1 LDLDASVTPNDQG
14 LPKIGIGPTTE
25 LSLRVSVATLSK
37 VLFHH
42 SDDGKLMLALERT
55 ATLVGEAGQENV
67 TIIAKPFG
75 GGVRLNDVKALGSLI
90 GDFNFDSRRSQEEHD
105 FRIQIRPDSWD
116 QVKRFCIRG
125 FRDQDESV
133 LETQPEREL
142 VEEFRDAMGVQL
154 SPEQYNIRQ
163 LGVVFENVPKYTE
176 SLRATGRPTVRI
188 YNVFEVHL
196 GSPSLIESILSESA
210 RFNELDLRALAKEDA
225 YGGGKGRANAILAM
239 PVDSLESMIRRLP
252 EEERGRSFADYK
264 GVRFSG
270 NVLALFETVYG
281 PKYQWLPS

>member
-1 LDLDASVTPNDQG
+1 M
-14 LPKIGIGPTTE
+14 PKIGIGPTTD

-37 VLFHH
+37 VLFYHP
-42 SDDGKLMLALERT
+42 DDGRLMLALEQT
-55 ATLVGEAGQENV
+55 ATRTEKAGQENV
-67 TIIAKPFG
+67 TVIAKPFG
-75 GGVRLNDVKALGSLI
+75 GGVRLNDAKALGLSI

-163 LGVVFENVPKYTE
+163 LGVVFESVPQYTE
-176 SLRATGRPTVRI
+176 SQRATGRPTVRI

-196 GSPSLIESILSESA
+196 GSPSLIESILVNSA
-210 RFNELDLRALAKEDA
+210 RFSDFDLWNLAKEDV
-225 YGGGKGRANAILAM
+225 YGGGKGRANTILVV
-239 PVDSLESMIRRLP
+239 PVDSLESMIRRRP
-252 EEERGRSFADYK
+252 EEERGRSFADHK

-270 NVLALFETVYG
+270 NVPALFETVYI
-281 PKYQWLPS
+281 PKYQWAVH